1 MGKLYVI
8 CGESGVGKTL
18 IAKRLAAETGMVY
31 IEADTI
37 TERLDS
43 ALFAISPAI
52 YPTFGAAVTN
62 KLVDAREDILL
73 RVCADN
79 LRVGNSVI
87 LVTQRYTKHEEWE
100 EAVKKS
106 GVNLSGELVDFYVI
120 SRGEAKRKETNNAY
134 HYINSSNINLDDV
147 KSLIGV

>member
-1 MGKLYVI
+1 ML
-8 CGESGVGKTL
+8 L
-18 IAKRLAAETGMVY
+18 PWVY
-31 IEADTI
+31 IEADTLAEQI
-37 TERLDS
+37 PND
-43 ALFAISPAI
+43 LFAINAEVSK
-52 YPTFGAAVTN
+52 
-62 KLVDAREDILL
+62 KLSDVEETIPL
-73 RVCADN
+73 RLCADN

-106 GVNLSGELVDFYVI
+106 GVNLSGEIVDFYVI
-120 SRGEAKRKETNNAY
+120 SRVETKRKETNNAY